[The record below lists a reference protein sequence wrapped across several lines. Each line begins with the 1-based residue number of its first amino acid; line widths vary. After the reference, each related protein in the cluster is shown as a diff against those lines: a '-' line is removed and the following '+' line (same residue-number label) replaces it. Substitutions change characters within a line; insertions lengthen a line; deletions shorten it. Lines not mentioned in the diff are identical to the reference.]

1 MKNRYGHTYYYLTDY
16 DELRRIEHDL
26 QRVGQ
31 LDNPKKPL
39 DGDKCTVMNMN
50 VANSSSNSSPQDK
63 LAGLVQD
70 LCTNVDD
77 LQNEVKPLKSTNIS
91 QSTNANNSSRVKPC
105 QPAQQH
111 STKIPKS
118 TSTSQ

>member
-1 MKNRYGHTYYYLTDY
+1 MEDILDKAIASKKSLHEPLKNRYGHKYYYLTDY

-39 DGDKCTVMNMN
+39 DGKKCTAMNMN
-50 VANSSSNSSPQDK
+50 VANSSSNSSPHDK

-70 LCTNVDD
+70 LC
-77 LQNEVKPLKSTNIS
+77 
-91 QSTNANNSSRVKPC
+91 
-105 QPAQQH
+105 
-111 STKIPKS
+111 KICKMK
-118 TSTSQ
+118 